1 MSAEQAAADDTSR
14 APDCVVEL
22 SMDRQ
27 FCKSTVSWI
36 ERGASDHVRSHPSP
50 PVSRHFLHKLMAGRE
65 DSSTVPELHRLYS
78 SRSNSKW
85 QLLMCVL

>member
-27 FCKSTVSWI
+27 FCKSTVLGSR
-36 ERGASDHVRSHPSP
+36 EGLPTTSGATLHHQFHGISI
-50 PVSRHFLHKLMAGRE
+50 HKLMAGRE